1 MPDAVAVAALKDQPG
16 NGELADMVRGV
27 DIADTEPLGHLG
39 NRKLG
44 TALQYVQYLQP
55 AVAGRPFY
63 NPLDLPKIRL
73 RHGRHY
79 TPCWCF
85 AKFQNRFSF
94 WMN

>member
-1 MPDAVAVAALKDQPG
+1 
-16 NGELADMVRGV
+16 
-27 DIADTEPLGHLG
+27 
-39 NRKLG
+39 
-44 TALQYVQYLQP
+44 
-55 AVAGRPFY
+55 VAGRPFY

-85 AKFQNRFSF
+85 AKFQNRFSP